1 MTHANAT
8 VTTAKRP
15 GRWSSYRVFDS
26 SLPYLLVAPTLIT
39 LAVLVVYPIG
49 YVIYISL
56 HNNYWIVREPE
67 FVRLENYQWLVEQKI
82 FTTILKNTLLFTG
95 ASVVFHLLVGLGLA
109 MLLSSEVINPRM
121 RNIFRGILIVPWL
134 FTTVVVATVWRLML
148 YPGGVVNGILAQ
160 LGLMDMAQPLN
171 WLGEPDLALPAVI
184 LINVWAG
191 YPFSL
196 LMMLAALLSVP
207 QSLYEAADVDGA
219 NGIQKFFR
227 ITIPMIKP
235 VIASVALLDAI
246 WSFRLFDLVF
256 LTTGGG
262 PLNAT
267 HVLATYTYRLSFESF
282 EFGRASALSV
292 MLLLFTML
300 LTIFYFRNQQV

>member
-49 YVIYISL
+49 YVVYISL
-56 HNNYWIVREPE
+56 HNNYWIVREPD
-67 FVRLENYQWLVEQKI
+67 FVQLGNYQWLVEQKI

-300 LTIFYFRNQQV
+300 LTIFYFRNQKV

>member
-219 NGIQKFFR
+219 NGVQKFFR

-300 LTIFYFRNQQV
+300 LTIFYFRNQKV

>member
-15 GRWSSYRVFDS
+15 GRWSSYRIFDS

-282 EFGRASALSV
+282 EFGRVSALSV

-300 LTIFYFRNQQV
+300 LTIFYFRNQKV

>member
-82 FTTILKNTLLFTG
+82 FTTILKNTFLFTG

-219 NGIQKFFR
+219 NGVQKFFR

-300 LTIFYFRNQQV
+300 LTIFYFRNQKV

>member
-1 MTHANAT
+1 VTHANAT

-15 GRWSSYRVFDS
+15 GRWSSYRIFDS

-300 LTIFYFRNQQV
+300 LTIFYFRNQKV

>member
-15 GRWSSYRVFDS
+15 GRWSSYRIFDS

-109 MLLSSEVINPRM
+109 MLLSSDVINPRM

-219 NGIQKFFR
+219 NGVQKFFR

-300 LTIFYFRNQQV
+300 LTIFYFRNQKV

>member
-134 FTTVVVATVWRLML
+134 FTTVVVRRC
-148 YPGGVVNGILAQ
+148 
-160 LGLMDMAQPLN
+160 
-171 WLGEPDLALPAVI
+171 
-184 LINVWAG
+184 
-191 YPFSL
+191 
-196 LMMLAALLSVP
+196 
-207 QSLYEAADVDGA
+207 GA
-219 NGIQKFFR
+219 
-227 ITIPMIKP
+227 
-235 VIASVALLDAI
+235 
-246 WSFRLFDLVF
+246 
-256 LTTGGG
+256 
-262 PLNAT
+262 
-267 HVLATYTYRLSFESF
+267 
-282 EFGRASALSV
+282 
-292 MLLLFTML
+292 
-300 LTIFYFRNQQV
+300 

>member
-300 LTIFYFRNQQV
+300 LTIFYFRNQKV

>member
-1 MTHANAT
+1 MF
-8 VTTAKRP
+8 
-15 GRWSSYRVFDS
+15 GR
-26 SLPYLLVAPTLIT
+26 SLPYLLVLPTLLT
-39 LAVLVVYPIG
+39 LGILVIYPIG
-49 YVIYISL
+49 YVVYISL
-56 HNNYWIVREPE
+56 HNNYWIVREPDL
-67 FVRLENYQWLVEQKI
+67 VQLDNYRWLIEQKI
-82 FTTILKNTLLFTG
+82 FTTVLKNTFIFTG
-95 ASVVFHLLVGLGLA
+95 ASVFFHLVVGLALA
-109 MLLSSEVINPRM
+109 MLLSADVIHPRA
-121 RNIFRGILIVPWL
+121 RNIFRGLLIVPWL

-148 YPGGVVNGILAQ
+148 YPGGVINGLLSQ
-160 LGLMDMAQPLN
+160 LHLMDMAQPLN
-171 WLGEPDLALPAVI
+171 WLGEPGLALPAVI

-219 NGIQKFFR
+219 NGVQKFLK
-227 ITIPMIKP
+227 ITVPMIKP

-292 MLLLFTML
+292 MLLLFTL
-300 LTIFYFRNQQV
+300 VLTIFYFRNQEV

>member
-1 MTHANAT
+1 VTHANAT

-300 LTIFYFRNQQV
+300 LTIFYFRNQKV

>member
-1 MTHANAT
+1 VSNVKAT
-8 VTTAKRP
+8 VSTVKTP
-15 GRWSSYRVFDS
+15 GKWSTYRMFGR
-26 SLPYLLVAPTLIT
+26 SLPYLLVLPTLLT
-39 LAVLVVYPIG
+39 LGILVVYPIG
-49 YVIYISL
+49 YVIYISI
-56 HNNYWIVREPE
+56 HENYWIVREPE
-67 FVRLENYQWLVEQKI
+67 MVQLDNYRWLIEQKI
-82 FTTILKNTLLFTG
+82 FTTILKNTFIFTG
-95 ASVVFHLLVGLGLA
+95 ASVFFHLVVGLALA
-109 MLLSSEVINPRM
+109 MLLSSEVIHPRA
-121 RNIFRGILIVPWL
+121 RNVFRGLLIVPWL

-148 YPGGVVNGILAQ
+148 YPGGVVNGLLSQ

-171 WLGEPDLALPAVI
+171 WLGEPGLALPAVI

-219 NGIQKFFR
+219 NGVQKFIK

-292 MLLLFTML
+292 MLLLFTMV
-300 LTIFYFRNQQV
+300 LTIFYFRNQEV

>member
-67 FVRLENYQWLVEQKI
+67 FVRLGNYQWLVEQKI

-219 NGIQKFFR
+219 NGVQKFFR

-300 LTIFYFRNQQV
+300 LTIFYFRNQKV

>member
-1 MTHANAT
+1 
-8 VTTAKRP
+8 
-15 GRWSSYRVFDS
+15 
-26 SLPYLLVAPTLIT
+26 LLVAPTLIT

-49 YVIYISL
+49 YVVYISL
-56 HNNYWIVREPE
+56 HNNYWIVREPD
-67 FVRLENYQWLVEQKI
+67 FVQLGNYQWLVEQKI

-109 MLLSSEVINPRM
+109 MLLSSEVINPRA

-148 YPGGVVNGILAQ
+148 YPGGVINGILAQ

-171 WLGEPDLALPAVI
+171 WLGEPALALPAVI

-219 NGIQKFFR
+219 NGVQKFFR

>member
-1 MTHANAT
+1 MTRQSVARTTLNA
-8 VTTAKRP
+8 P
-15 GRWSSYRVFDS
+15 GKWSTYRLS
-26 SLPYLLVAPTLIT
+26 TKSLPYLLVAPTLLT
-39 LAVLVVYPIG
+39 LMTLVVYPIG
-49 YVIYISL
+49 YVVYISL

-67 FVRLENYQWLVEQKI
+67 FIEFGNYRWLIDQDI
-82 FTTILKNTLLFTG
+82 FTTILKNTFIFTG
-95 ASVVFHLLVGLGLA
+95 GSVLLHLTVGLGLA
-109 MLLSSEVINPRM
+109 MLLSSEVISPRA
-121 RNIFRGILIVPWL
+121 RSIFRGLLIVPWL
-134 FTTVVVATVWRLML
+134 FPTVVVATVWRLML
-148 YPGGVVNGILAQ
+148 YPGGVINGLLSQ
-160 LGLMDMAQPLN
+160 TGVMDMAQPLN
-171 WLGEPDLALPAVI
+171 WLGEPNLALPAVL

-191 YPFSL
+191 YPFSF

-207 QSLYEAADVDGA
+207 QSLYEAAEVDGA
-219 NGIQKFFR
+219 NSLQKFTGV
-227 ITIPMIKP
+227 TIPLIRP

-292 MLLLFTML
+292 MLLVFTMF
-300 LTIFYFRNQQV
+300 LTIFYFRNQNV

>member
-1 MTHANAT
+1 MF
-8 VTTAKRP
+8 
-15 GRWSSYRVFDS
+15 GR
-26 SLPYLLVAPTLIT
+26 SLPYLLVLPTLLT
-39 LAVLVVYPIG
+39 LGILVVYPIG
-49 YVIYISL
+49 YVIYISI
-56 HNNYWIVREPE
+56 HENYWIVREPE
-67 FVRLENYQWLVEQKI
+67 IVQLDNYRWLIEQEI
-82 FTTILKNTLLFTG
+82 FTTILKNTFIFTG
-95 ASVVFHLLVGLGLA
+95 ASVFFHLVVGLVLA
-109 MLLSSEVINPRM
+109 MLLSSEVIHPRA
-121 RNIFRGILIVPWL
+121 RNVFRGLLIVPWL

-148 YPGGVVNGILAQ
+148 YPGGVVNGLLSQ

-171 WLGEPDLALPAVI
+171 WLGEPGLALPAVI

-219 NGIQKFFR
+219 NGAQKFFK

-292 MLLLFTML
+292 MLLLFTMV
-300 LTIFYFRNQQV
+300 LTIFYFRNQEV

>member
-15 GRWSSYRVFDS
+15 GRWSSYRIFDS

-82 FTTILKNTLLFTG
+82 FTTILKNTFLFTG

-219 NGIQKFFR
+219 NGVQKFFR

-300 LTIFYFRNQQV
+300 LTIFYFRNQKV

>member
-15 GRWSSYRVFDS
+15 GRWSSYRIFDS

-56 HNNYWIVREPE
+56 HNNYWIVREPD
-67 FVRLENYQWLVEQKI
+67 FVQLGNYQWLVEQKI
-82 FTTILKNTLLFTG
+82 FTTILKNTFLFTG

-219 NGIQKFFR
+219 NGVQKFFR

-300 LTIFYFRNQQV
+300 LTIFYFRNQKV

>member
-1 MTHANAT
+1 
-8 VTTAKRP
+8 
-15 GRWSSYRVFDS
+15 
-26 SLPYLLVAPTLIT
+26 
-39 LAVLVVYPIG
+39 
-49 YVIYISL
+49 
-56 HNNYWIVREPE
+56 
-67 FVRLENYQWLVEQKI
+67 
-82 FTTILKNTLLFTG
+82 
-95 ASVVFHLLVGLGLA
+95 

-219 NGIQKFFR
+219 NGVQKFFR

-300 LTIFYFRNQQV
+300 LTIFYFRNQKV

>member
-1 MTHANAT
+1 
-8 VTTAKRP
+8 
-15 GRWSSYRVFDS
+15 
-26 SLPYLLVAPTLIT
+26 
-39 LAVLVVYPIG
+39 
-49 YVIYISL
+49 
-56 HNNYWIVREPE
+56 
-67 FVRLENYQWLVEQKI
+67 
-82 FTTILKNTLLFTG
+82 
-95 ASVVFHLLVGLGLA
+95 
-109 MLLSSEVINPRM
+109 
-121 RNIFRGILIVPWL
+121 
-134 FTTVVVATVWRLML
+134 ML

-219 NGIQKFFR
+219 NGVQKFFR

-300 LTIFYFRNQQV
+300 LTIFYFRNQKV